1 MDPSGQIVQTNVP
14 SGVFGHFLGW
24 PSLDWLGNSVFSQ
37 GGGFFPVKNKDDT
50 STVLYVPINQTGTY
64 TLLTHSTL
72 FGGNSTTEPI
82 TLAVKFTNISSQVEQ
97 VETEFESIDSI
108 SENDYNTISKTKTF
122 PDDTIQINYSDSSF
136 SLGIVLGII
145 IGAAIGAVIIFIIR
159 LKHEEKLNKVY

>member
-1 MDPSGQIVQTNVP
+1 
-14 SGVFGHFLGW
+14 VFGHFLGW
-24 PSLDWLGNSVFSQ
+24 PSLDWLGNSIFSQ

-97 VETEFESIDSI
+97 VETEFESNDSI
-108 SENDYNTISKTKTF
+108 SENDYNTISKTKIL
-122 PDDTIQINYSDSSF
+122 PDDSVPINNSENSDASF
-136 SLGIVLGII
+136 SLGIVLGLI
-145 IGAAIGAVIIFIIR
+145 IGVAIAVVFIFIIR

>member
-1 MDPSGQIVQTNVP
+1 
-14 SGVFGHFLGW
+14 
-24 PSLDWLGNSVFSQ
+24 
-37 GGGFFPVKNKDDT
+37 
-50 STVLYVPINQTGTY
+50 
-64 TLLTHSTL
+64 L

-122 PDDTIQINYSDSSF
+122 PDDPIQINYSDSSF

-145 IGAAIGAVIIFIIR
+145 IGAAIGAIIIFIIR